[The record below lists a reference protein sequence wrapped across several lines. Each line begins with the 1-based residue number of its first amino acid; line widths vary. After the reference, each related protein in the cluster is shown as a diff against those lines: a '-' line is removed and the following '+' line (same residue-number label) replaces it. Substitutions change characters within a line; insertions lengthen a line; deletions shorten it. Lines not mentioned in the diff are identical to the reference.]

1 MWETALPFLGVILG
15 AAIAGGVS
23 LWREQVVTGRG
34 RAARQAEREQRR
46 KDERDAFQRDTLLA
60 LQDTIEAAQRVTVT
74 EFSRVLT
81 LRKRMLRGRDL
92 QQKRPHWRNGATRMR
107 PSRSSR
113 HECST
118 RSCGTG

>member
-23 LWREQVVTGRG
+23 LWREQVVTGRE

-60 LQDTIEAAQRVTVT
+60 LQDTIEAARRATVT
-74 EFSRVLT
+74 
-81 LRKRMLRGRDL
+81 
-92 QQKRPHWRNGATRMR
+92 
-107 PSRSSR
+107 SSA
-113 HECST
+113 
-118 RSCGTG
+118 GF